1 MRKFAIGA
9 AAALAAT
16 GLVVP
21 SANAAPASPDL
32 AKLVTAKDIKRH
44 LKNLQTIADYNGGN
58 RAAGQAGFT
67 VSTKYVVS
75 ELKKAGYKPTVQ
87 NFDFDYFQEKSPAV
101 FGQTA
106 PGKVDYKVGSD
117 FSTYQYSGS
126 GDVTAAAAAVDTP
139 APNTDGDSGCQTADF
154 ASFPKGAIA
163 LIQRGGCDF
172 AVKAANAQA
181 AGAVAVVIYQ
191 KPTVADSPVGGTLGG
206 PATLPVIG
214 PTYKVGSELVKL
226 ANAGGLKLHVKTDTL
241 NEKRTANNVIAET
254 KYGRADNVVVVGAHL
269 DSVEAGPGI
278 NDNGSGTSTILA
290 IAQKVSKLGKKGI
303 RNKVRFAWWGAE
315 EEGLLGSE
323 HYVASLSA
331 AEKTKIALNL
341 NFDMTASP
349 NGVRGVY
356 NGSDPTAPHG
366 SAAIQKTL
374 NDYYA
379 KRKLPTVPSD
389 FNGRSD
395 YGPFLE
401 AGIPAGGIDTGA
413 EGIKTAAEA
422 KLFGGKAGQP
432 YDACYHAK
440 CDRLTNINWNLLD
453 TNADGVA
460 FAVQTFAKSTLPV
473 NGEALRTGRAYAKP
487 LPTAPLYRGGHL
499 VR

>member
-9 AAALAAT
+9 AAALAVT
-16 GLVVP
+16 GLAVP

-32 AKLVTAKDIKRH
+32 AKLVTVKDIKRH
-44 LKNLQTIADYNGGN
+44 LQNLQTIADYNGGN

-87 NFDFDYFQEKSPAV
+87 SFDFDYFQEKSPAV

-106 PGKVDYKVGSD
+106 PNKVDYKVGSD

-126 GDVTAAAAAVDTP
+126 GDVTAPAAAVDTP
-139 APNTDGDSGCQTADF
+139 APNTDGDSGCQTGDF
-154 ASFPKGAIA
+154 ASFPKGSIA

-172 AVKAANAQA
+172 AVKAANAKA

-191 KPTVADSPVGGTLGG
+191 KPTVADGPVGGTLGG
-206 PATLPVIG
+206 PSTLPVIG
-214 PTYKVGSELVKL
+214 PTYKVGAELVRL
-226 ANAGGLKLHVKTDTL
+226 ANAGGLTLHVKTDTL
-241 NEKRTANNVIAET
+241 NEKRTAKNVIAET
-254 KYGRADNVVVVGAHL
+254 KYGSADNVVVVGAHL

-323 HYVASLSA
+323 HYVTSLSA
-331 AEKTKIALNL
+331 AQKTKIALNL

-366 SAAIQKTL
+366 SAAIQKTI

-413 EGIKTAAEA
+413 EGIKTAEEA

-440 CDRLTNINWNLLD
+440 CDRITNINWSLLD

-487 LPTAPLYRGGHL
+487 APTAPLYRGGHL

>member
-9 AAALAAT
+9 AAVLAAT

-21 SANAAPASPDL
+21 SANADPAPKDL
-32 AKLVTAKDIKRH
+32 AKLVTVKDIKRH
-44 LKNLQTIADYNGGN
+44 LENLQTIADYNGGN

-67 VSTKYVVS
+67 VTSKYVVS

-87 NFDFDYFQEKSPAV
+87 NFDFDYYQEKSPAV
-101 FGQTA
+101 FGQVA
-106 PGKVDYKVGSD
+106 PNQADYKNGDD
-117 FSTYQYSGS
+117 FTAYQYSGS
-126 GDVTAAAAAVDTP
+126 GDVTAEAAAVDTP
-139 APNTDGDSGCQTADF
+139 APNTDGDSGCQTGDF

-172 AVKAANAQA
+172 AVKASNAKA

-191 KPTVADSPVGGTLGG
+191 KPTVADGPVGGTLGG
-206 PATLPVIG
+206 PVSVPVLG
-214 PTYKVGSELVKL
+214 PSYKVGSDLVKL

-241 NEKRTANNVIAET
+241 NEKRTTNNVIAET
-254 KYGRADNVVVVGAHL
+254 RFGRSDNVVVVGAHL
-269 DSVEAGPGI
+269 DSVEAGPGV
-278 NDNGSGTSTILA
+278 NDNGSGTSTILT
-290 IAQKVSKLGKKGI
+290 IAQNISKLGKKGLQ
-303 RNKVRFAWWGAE
+303 NKVRFAWWGAE
-315 EEGLLGSE
+315 EEGLLGAE
-323 HYVASLSA
+323 HYVTTLSA
-331 AEKTKIALNL
+331 ADKAKIALNL

-366 SAAIQKTL
+366 SAAIQKVI
-374 NDYYA
+374 NDYYG

-395 YGPFLE
+395 YGPFLD

-413 EGIKTAAEA
+413 EGLKTAEEA
-422 KLFGGKAGQP
+422 KVFGGKAGEP

-440 CDRLTNINWNLLD
+440 CDRITNINWNLLD

-460 FAVQTFAKSTLPV
+460 FAVQSFAKSTLPV
-473 NGEALRTGRAYAKP
+473 NGEALRTGRTFAMPA
-487 LPTAPLYRGGHL
+487 PTAPMYRGGHL

>member
-9 AAALAAT
+9 AAALTAT
-16 GLVVP
+16 ALSVP
-21 SANAAPASPDL
+21 SAHAASASPDL
-32 AKLVTAKDIKRH
+32 AKLVTVKDIKRH
-44 LKNLQTIADYNGGN
+44 LENLQTIADYNGGN

-67 VSTKYVVS
+67 VSTKYVVAQ
-75 ELKKAGYKPTVQ
+75 LKKAGYKPTVQ
-87 NFDFDYFQEKSPAV
+87 NFEFDYFHEKSPAA
-101 FGQTA
+101 FGQVA
-106 PGKVDYKVGSD
+106 PGTADYKNGTD

-139 APNTDGDSGCQTADF
+139 AANTDGDSGCQTADF

-172 AVKAANAQA
+172 ATKTANAKA

-206 PATLPVIG
+206 PVTIPAIG
-214 PTYKVGSELVKL
+214 PTYKLGSELVKL
-226 ANAGGLKLHVKTDTL
+226 ANAGGLKLHIKTDTL

-254 KYGRADNVVVVGAHL
+254 KYGSGDNVVVVGAHL
-269 DSVEAGPGI
+269 DSVEAGSGI

-290 IAQKVSKLGKKGI
+290 IAQNANKLGKKGLK
-303 RNKVRFAWWGAE
+303 NKIRFAWWGAE

-323 HYVASLSA
+323 HYVSSLTA
-331 AEKTKIALNL
+331 AQKSKIALNL

-366 SAAIQKTL
+366 SAAIQKVL

-413 EGIKTAAEA
+413 EGIKTAEEA

-432 YDACYHAK
+432 YDACYHSK
-440 CDRLTNINWNLLD
+440 CDRITNINWNLLD

-473 NGEALRTGRAYAKP
+473 NGQTLRARTLAKP
-487 LPTAPLYRGGHL
+487 APTAPLYRGGL
-499 VR
+499 IR

>member
-1 MRKFAIGA
+1 MRKFALGA

-16 GLVVP
+16 ALTVP

-32 AKLVTAKDIKRH
+32 AKLVTVKDIKRH
-44 LKNLQTIADYNGGN
+44 LENLQTIADYNGGN

-75 ELKKAGYKPTVQ
+75 ELKKAGFKPTVQ

-101 FGQTA
+101 FGRTA
-106 PGKVDYKVGSD
+106 PNQADYKFGDD
-117 FSTYQYSGS
+117 FSTYQYSGT
-126 GDVTAAAAAVDTP
+126 GDVTADAVAVDTP
-139 APNTDGDSGCQTADF
+139 AAGTDGTSGCEASDF
-154 ASFPKGAIA
+154 ASFPKGAVA

-172 AVKAANAQA
+172 ATKAANGKA
-181 AGAVAVVIYQ
+181 AGASAVVIYQ
-191 KPTVADSPVGGTLGG
+191 KPTVADGPVGGTLGG
-206 PATLPVIG
+206 PVSIPVVG

-226 ANAGGLKLHVKTDTL
+226 ANAGGLKLHIKTDTL
-241 NEKRTANNVIAET
+241 NEKRSANNVIADT
-254 KYGRADNVVVVGAHL
+254 KYGNPDNVVVVGAHL
-269 DSVEAGPGI
+269 DSVDAGSGI
-278 NDNGSGTSTILA
+278 NDNGSGTSTILT
-290 IAQKVSKLGKKGI
+290 IAQKIAKLGKKGTQNRI
-303 RNKVRFAWWGAE
+303 RFAWWGAE

-323 HYVASLSA
+323 HYVTSLSA
-331 AEKTKIALNL
+331 ADKSKIALNL

-366 SAAIQKTL
+366 SAAIQKIF

-413 EGIKTAAEA
+413 EGLKTAEEA
-422 KLFGGKAGQP
+422 KVFGGEAGKA
-432 YDACYHAK
+432 YDGCYHAK
-440 CDRLTNINWNLLD
+440 CDRITNINWNLLD

-460 FAVQTFAKSTLPV
+460 FAIQTFAKSTLPV
-473 NGEALRTGRAYAKP
+473 NGEALATNRAFAKP
-487 LPTAPLYRGGHL
+487 APTAPLYRGSHL

>member
-1 MRKFAIGA
+1 MRKLAIGA
-9 AAALAAT
+9 AAALTAT
-16 GLVVP
+16 TLSVP
-21 SANAAPASPDL
+21 SAHAAQSSPDL
-32 AKLVTAKDIKRH
+32 AKLVTVKDIKRH
-44 LKNLQTIADYNGGN
+44 LENLQTIADYNGGN

-67 VSTKYVVS
+67 VSTRYVVS
-75 ELKKAGYKPTVQ
+75 QLKKAGFEPTVQ
-87 NFDFDYFQEKSPAV
+87 NFDFDYFQERSPAV
-101 FGQTA
+101 FGQVA
-106 PGKVDYKVGSD
+106 PDKVDYKTGAD

-126 GDVTAAAAAVDTP
+126 GDVTAGAAAVDTP
-139 APNTDGDSGCQTADF
+139 AANTDGDSGCQAGDF
-154 ASFPKGAIA
+154 ASFPKGSIA

-172 AVKAANAQA
+172 ALKASNAKA

-191 KPTVADSPVGGTLGG
+191 KPTVEDGPVGGTLGG
-206 PATLPVIG
+206 PTTLPVVG

-226 ANAGGLKLHVKTDTL
+226 ANAGGLKLHIKTDTL
-241 NEKRTANNVIAET
+241 NEKRKANNVIAET
-254 KYGRADNVVVVGAHL
+254 GHGRSDNVVVVGAHL
-269 DSVEAGPGI
+269 DSVDAGPGI
-278 NDNGSGTSTILA
+278 NDNGSGTSTLLA
-290 IAQKVSKLGKKGI
+290 IAQKVNKLGKKGLK
-303 RNKVRFAWWGAE
+303 NKIRFAWWGAE

-331 AEKTKIALNL
+331 AQKSKIALNL

-366 SAAIQKTL
+366 SAAIQKIF

-379 KRKLPTVPSD
+379 KRKLPTVPSE

-422 KLFGGKAGQP
+422 KLFGGQAGKP

-440 CDRLTNINWNLLD
+440 CDRITNINWGLLD

-473 NGEALRTGRAYAKP
+473 NGEALSAGRSYAKP
-487 LPTAPLYRGGHL
+487 APTAPLYRGSHL